1 MNPTKNTEDIDFYK
15 YWLILKR
22 HWLPSACIFGF
33 TVILALIAAL
43 SQTEV
48 FQASG
53 KLKFKKQD
61 PTSALVTEAS
71 EKISQLEALKVIN
84 SPLDTEAE
92 VISSYPI
99 VSKTIAEL
107 NLTNSENELVS
118 YQDFLKSLE
127 IKNIP
132 GTDILLIAYK
142 SPQPEEAVRVVN
154 ELMKIYRENN
164 IRVNRT
170 EAAAARDFI
179 NQQLPKNE
187 QSVAQA
193 EAALR
198 NFKEKHNTVNLE
210 VESSTYVQEMRKL
223 LVRL

>member
-1 MNPTKNTEDIDFYK
+1 M
-15 YWLILKR
+15 
-22 HWLPSACIFGF
+22 
-33 TVILALIAAL
+33 
-43 SQTEV
+43 

-92 VISSYPI
+92 VIRSYPI

-107 NLTNSENELVS
+107 NLTNSDNELVS

-127 IKNIP
+127 VKNIP
-132 GTDILLIAYK
+132 GTDILLISYK
-142 SPQPEEAVRVVN
+142 SPQPEETVRVVN

-164 IRVNRT
+164 IMVNRT
-170 EAAAARDFI
+170 EAAAAREFI

-210 VESSTYVQEMRKL
+210 VEYSTYV
-223 LVRL
+223 